1 MLCVHVTALQE
12 QQKKSMN
19 FCPYAF
25 LQIEGVERCAGA
37 LSLLQLGSEDSD
49 QPALDNNSQR

>member
-1 MLCVHVTALQE
+1 
-12 QQKKSMN
+12 MN

-37 LSLLQLGSEDSD
+37 GALSLLQLGSEDSD
-49 QPALDNNSQR
+49 QPVLDNNSQR